1 MSKTKLISYFIFSA
15 LLTFVFVSSVGAEE
29 TKPYYTNSNGA
40 TLTEEQYNNLIEVF
54 SENTLYSM
62 SKEQID
68 IIKNETDFDVS
79 TKTTYIKTT
88 DSYNILG
95 EYTGSFSQ
103 AVSENYALNY
113 DPSKE
118 IMPMS
123 WKDSHETSM
132 KKLELKVVT
141 GNSISYKIATITNTW
156 LSIPKVKKFDV
167 IALRPGSK
175 SMTITIVKGLITGY
189 QKADNTMINYD
200 GDSENTKISS
210 SFTNGRGGI
219 GISMNIL
226 DAVQNSLENSMT
238 VYFLTGAN
246 PFELYGTY
254 QHAAQSTTLAESQDY
269 TFDASGYGGVLKFSN
284 SVKGKYDQMQG
295 VHVSYE
301 SFEELYS

>member
-15 LLTFVFVSSVGAEE
+15 LLTFVFVGSVGAEE
-29 TKPYYTNSNGA
+29 VTPYYTNSNGA

-79 TKTTYIKTT
+79 TETTYIKTT
-88 DSYNILG
+88 DTYNILG
-95 EYTGSFSQ
+95 EYTGSVSQ
-103 AVSENYALNY
+103 EVSENYALNY

-123 WKDSHETSM
+123 WNASHQTSM
-132 KKLELKVVT
+132 KRLELRVVT

-167 IALRPGSK
+167 IALRPGSN
-175 SMTITIVKGLITGY
+175 SMTINVVKGLITGY

-200 GDSENTKISS
+200 VDSENTKISS
-210 SFTNGRGGI
+210 SFTGHGGI

-238 VYFLTGAN
+238 VYFLTGSN

-254 QHAAQSTTLAESQDY
+254 QHAAQSTTLKESQDY
-269 TFDASGYGGVLKFSN
+269 TFDSTGYGGVLKFSN
-284 SVKGKYDQMQG
+284 SVKNKYDQMQG
-295 VHVSYE
+295 VYVSYE
-301 SFEELYS
+301 SFEELYG